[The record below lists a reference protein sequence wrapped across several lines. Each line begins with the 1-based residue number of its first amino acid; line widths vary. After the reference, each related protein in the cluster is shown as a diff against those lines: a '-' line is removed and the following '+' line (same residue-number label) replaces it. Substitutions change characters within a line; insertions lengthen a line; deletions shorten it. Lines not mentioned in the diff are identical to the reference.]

1 MDNNTPLPAGD
12 VPAPRNDRSRI
23 LRAFNV
29 SLAAVLVLVAV
40 FALQGTFDWRPWAVA
55 PLEAKGLLGLI
66 GGPML
71 HASVE
76 HIAANSIAILILGT
90 LAGSV
95 YPKATV
101 RALPLLWLGS
111 GLGAWMLGNPGS
123 VHLGASGVT
132 HGLMFLLASLGLL
145 RRDRAAIAT
154 GLIGMLFYGGMLMT
168 VLPHADGVSWQS
180 HMGGAFAGIIAA
192 LLFRNA
198 DPLPP
203 RQRVVTAVLAAR
215 LASLVRGMSGV
226 SVPLLEGL
234 ATLLQHDVLPMIPA
248 EGSVG
253 ASGDLTPLSYV
264 AAVLCGEGTPID
276 DHRASAAYRAAMLGQ
291 SLLKFHAESSQEV
304 SA

>member
-1 MDNNTPLPAGD
+1 M
-12 VPAPRNDRSRI
+12 
-23 LRAFNV
+23 
-29 SLAAVLVLVAV
+29 LVLVAV

-168 VLPHADGVSWQS
+168 ILPHADGVSWQS

-203 RQRVVTAVLAAR
+203 RQRYSWEDEEDEAEPLSDDELEPPSPQRVPVLWQPREGQDYVVIRSAAR
-215 LASLVRGMSGV
+215 TNRAVEVR
-226 SVPLLEGL
+226 VPLAGNL
-234 ATLLQHDVLPMIPA
+234 MN
-248 EGSVG
+248 
-253 ASGDLTPLSYV
+253 
-264 AAVLCGEGTPID
+264 
-276 DHRASAAYRAAMLGQ
+276 R
-291 SLLKFHAESSQEV
+291 
-304 SA
+304 

>member
-1 MDNNTPLPAGD
+1 
-12 VPAPRNDRSRI
+12 
-23 LRAFNV
+23 
-29 SLAAVLVLVAV
+29 
-40 FALQGTFDWRPWAVA
+40 
-55 PLEAKGLLGLI
+55 
-66 GGPML
+66 ML

-76 HIAANSIAILILGT
+76 HIVANSIAILILGT

-203 RQRVVTAVLAAR
+203 RQRYSWEDEEDEAEPLADGELEPPSPQRVPVLWQPREGQDYVVIPFR
-215 LASLVRGMSGV
+215 RPDDPRG
-226 SVPLLEGL
+226 
-234 ATLLQHDVLPMIPA
+234 
-248 EGSVG
+248 
-253 ASGDLTPLSYV
+253 
-264 AAVLCGEGTPID
+264 
-276 DHRASAAYRAAMLGQ
+276 
-291 SLLKFHAESSQEV
+291 
-304 SA
+304 

>member
-1 MDNNTPLPAGD
+1 MAGRRDCPAGLTHFP
-12 VPAPRNDRSRI
+12 VAVALVSRQSPPLLRYGQQRAPARWRPAGPRNDRSRI

-111 GLGAWMLGNPGS
+111 GIGAWMLGNPGS
-123 VHLGASGVT
+123 VHLAPAAS
-132 HGLMFLLASLGLL
+132 
-145 RRDRAAIAT
+145 
-154 GLIGMLFYGGMLMT
+154 
-168 VLPHADGVSWQS
+168 
-180 HMGGAFAGIIAA
+180 
-192 LLFRNA
+192 
-198 DPLPP
+198 
-203 RQRVVTAVLAAR
+203 
-215 LASLVRGMSGV
+215 
-226 SVPLLEGL
+226 
-234 ATLLQHDVLPMIPA
+234 PMA
-248 EGSVG
+248 
-253 ASGDLTPLSYV
+253 
-264 AAVLCGEGTPID
+264 
-276 DHRASAAYRAAMLGQ
+276 
-291 SLLKFHAESSQEV
+291 
-304 SA
+304 

>member
-1 MDNNTPLPAGD
+1 MDNNAPLPAGD
-12 VPAPRNDRSRI
+12 VPAPRDDRSRI
-23 LRAFNV
+23 LRAFNL

-111 GLGAWMLGNPGS
+111 GIGAWMLGNPGS

-145 RRDRAAIAT
+145 RRDRTAI
-154 GLIGMLFYGGMLMT
+154 
-168 VLPHADGVSWQS
+168 
-180 HMGGAFAGIIAA
+180 
-192 LLFRNA
+192 
-198 DPLPP
+198 
-203 RQRVVTAVLAAR
+203 
-215 LASLVRGMSGV
+215 
-226 SVPLLEGL
+226 
-234 ATLLQHDVLPMIPA
+234 
-248 EGSVG
+248 
-253 ASGDLTPLSYV
+253 
-264 AAVLCGEGTPID
+264 
-276 DHRASAAYRAAMLGQ
+276 
-291 SLLKFHAESSQEV
+291 
-304 SA
+304 

>member
-12 VPAPRNDRSRI
+12 VPAPRNDRMRI

-40 FALQGTFDWRPWAVA
+40 FALQGSFDWRPWAVA

-76 HIAANSIAILILGT
+76 HIAANGFAILILGT

-111 GLGAWMLGNPGS
+111 GIGAWMLGNPGS

-168 VLPHADGVSWQS
+168 ILPHADGVSWQS

-198 DPLPP
+198 DPMTP
-203 RQRVVTAVLAAR
+203 RQHYSWEDEEDEVEALADDELEPPSPHRVPVLWQPR
-215 LASLVRGMSGV
+215 EGHDYVVVPFRWPDEPRG
-226 SVPLLEGL
+226 
-234 ATLLQHDVLPMIPA
+234 
-248 EGSVG
+248 
-253 ASGDLTPLSYV
+253 
-264 AAVLCGEGTPID
+264 
-276 DHRASAAYRAAMLGQ
+276 
-291 SLLKFHAESSQEV
+291 
-304 SA
+304 